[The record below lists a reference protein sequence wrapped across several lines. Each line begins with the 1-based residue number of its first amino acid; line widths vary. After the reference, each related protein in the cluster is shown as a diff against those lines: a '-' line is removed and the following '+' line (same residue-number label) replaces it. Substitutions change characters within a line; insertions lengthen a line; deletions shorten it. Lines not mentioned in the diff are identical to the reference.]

1 MRKISLDNIGH
12 RIRRPSLVPY
22 IISPI
27 RKCAPNL
34 QCGCTKG
41 LDFIYRSRVDKY
53 NTLLGCVSIVAETRG
68 GTARRGR
75 LENNQVISF

>member
-41 LDFIYRSRVDKY
+41 LDFI
-53 NTLLGCVSIVAETRG
+53 LGCVSIDAETRG
-68 GTARRGR
+68 GMAVRK
-75 LENNQVISF
+75 